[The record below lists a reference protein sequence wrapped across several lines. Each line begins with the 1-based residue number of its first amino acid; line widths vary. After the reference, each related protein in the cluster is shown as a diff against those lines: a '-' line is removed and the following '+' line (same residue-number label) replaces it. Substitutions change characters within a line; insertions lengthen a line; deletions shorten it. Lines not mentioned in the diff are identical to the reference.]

1 MVKEDPTDFV
11 VGDYIVTSTSSG
23 RIARVVD
30 ETNRKVVNT
39 GITSTVVANS
49 ATFNL
54 TLADIIG
61 ISVGDRVRYNASI
74 GLTSANDDELEVS
87 AIDNDPS
94 SGTYRQVTFT
104 NISGGNLTIAVL
116 DLSAI
121 RINHYELWI
130 EQLLSLIHISEP
142 TRLRRSS

>member
-1 MVKEDPTDFV
+1 MLEV
-11 VGDYIVTSTSSG
+11 V
-23 RIARVVD
+23 R

-39 GITSTVVANS
+39 GIVSTTVANA

-61 ISVGDRVRYNASI
+61 LNVGDRVKYNASI
-74 GLTSANDDELEVS
+74 GLTSPNDDELEIS
-87 AIDNDPS
+87 AIDNDPN

-104 NISGGNLTIAVL
+104 NISGGSLTLVVL

-121 RINHYELWI
+121 RINHYELWVEDCCI
-130 EQLLSLIHISEP
+130 F
-142 TRLRRSS
+142 RNN